1 MIYIYGKWHLN
12 PSLVSHSTKPSLTS
26 QDKDIALLLILLT
39 RIKQLKITL
48 IVTSQLSKEVIIF
61 MIH

>member
-1 MIYIYGKWHLN
+1 MIYIYGKWHLS
-12 PSLVSHSTKPSLTS
+12 PLFSHSTKPSLTS

-39 RIKQLKITL
+39 HIKQLKITL
-48 IVTSQLSKEVIIF
+48 IVTSPLSKEAIIF